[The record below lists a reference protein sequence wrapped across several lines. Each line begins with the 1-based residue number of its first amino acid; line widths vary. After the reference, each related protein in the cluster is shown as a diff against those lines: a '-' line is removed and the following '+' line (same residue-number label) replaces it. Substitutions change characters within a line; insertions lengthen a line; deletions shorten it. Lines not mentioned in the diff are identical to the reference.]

1 MFAFW
6 NNLSRRALWCE
17 QFLTEVN
24 FRNSFGNQ
32 NCAHFLVHPTPG
44 KLEGALLWLMPS
56 MNSWGARRYLG
67 WELGHSWRAVPLGKR
82 SLVTL
87 IMLFKM
93 ITVQFE
99 YLVPFMEAEKTS
111 CGLCWDLELYFIIG
125 SAAIQKIQPW
135 SPSCLLFD
143 VVIFIVV
150 VLTSSHSLKPKENP
164 SWVSSCLLLT
174 KHPQPI
180 VSGRFE
186 QMFHYWP
193 VFKGILTLFRALIF
207 LKGSSGKL

>member
-24 FRNSFGNQ
+24 FRNSLGNQ

-67 WELGHSWRAVPLGKR
+67 WELGQDRRAVPLGKR

-87 IMLFKM
+87 IMLFKTM
-93 ITVQFE
+93 VQSE
-99 YLVPFMEAEKTS
+99 YFVPFMETEKTS
-111 CGLCWDLELYFIIG
+111 WGLCFVLRLKIIFYLLLAQQLFRKSSLG
-125 SAAIQKIQPW
+125 LPV
-135 SPSCLLFD
+135 LFD

-180 VSGRFE
+180 VSGRLE

-193 VFKGILTLFRALIF
+193 VLKGILTLFRTLTF
-207 LKGSSGKL
+207 FC

>member
-24 FRNSFGNQ
+24 FRNSLGNQ
-32 NCAHFLVHPTPG
+32 NCAHFLVHPTLVG

-135 SPSCLLFD
+135 SPSVIWCCYFHSCCSDQQSFIEAQRKSKLGFQLLAID
-143 VVIFIVV
+143 Q
-150 VLTSSHSLKPKENP
+150 TSAADCQWTVRTNVSL
-164 SWVSSCLLLT
+164 LA
-174 KHPQPI
+174 
-180 VSGRFE
+180 GF
-186 QMFHYWP
+186 
-193 VFKGILTLFRALIF
+193 
-207 LKGSSGKL
+207 